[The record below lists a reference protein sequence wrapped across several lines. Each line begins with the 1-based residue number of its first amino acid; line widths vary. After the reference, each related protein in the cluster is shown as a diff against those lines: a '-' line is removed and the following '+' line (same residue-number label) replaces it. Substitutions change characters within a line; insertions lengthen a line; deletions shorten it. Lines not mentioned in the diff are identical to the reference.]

1 MQVKRMLNQSVKKVS
16 AWMALA
22 TTASLLLASVS
33 FAEVVEVKTLKMR
46 FIPEEVTI
54 NVGDTVRWVNI
65 EKRQYHSV
73 WFESLGEPEGE
84 YFFPEESV
92 EKRFDRPGDFDYRCG
107 PHPKM
112 IGKVH
117 VRPMNAKQSVSEV
130 RAKELAYLVKQDCGS
145 CHGML
150 FKGGLGPAL
159 LPTDIESYTV
169 ADLEAV
175 ILHGRPGT
183 PMPPWKDI
191 LSEADANWIA
201 KALKS
206 GEMIDAN

>member
-1 MQVKRMLNQSVKKVS
+1 MRSVKKTGKG
-16 AWMALA
+16 LA
-22 TTASLLLASVS
+22 IVLFANLLLAGVS
-33 FAEVVEVKTLKMR
+33 SAELVEVKTHKMR
-46 FIPEEVTI
+46 FIPEVVTVNI
-54 NVGDTVRWVNI
+54 GDTVRWLNV

-73 WFESLGEPEGE
+73 WFEGLGEPEGE
-84 YFFPEESV
+84 YFWPEESV
-92 EKRFDRPGDFDYRCG
+92 ESLFDRAGVFDYRCG
-107 PHPKM
+107 PHPQM
-112 IGKVH
+112 RGKVI
-117 VRPMNAKQSVSEV
+117 VKKAELKVSEE
-130 RAKELAYLVKQDCGS
+130 RALELDYLVKQDCGS

-159 LPTDIESYTV
+159 LPENIKAYSVE
-169 ADLEAV
+169 DLMAV

-183 PMPPWKDI
+183 PMPPWKAI